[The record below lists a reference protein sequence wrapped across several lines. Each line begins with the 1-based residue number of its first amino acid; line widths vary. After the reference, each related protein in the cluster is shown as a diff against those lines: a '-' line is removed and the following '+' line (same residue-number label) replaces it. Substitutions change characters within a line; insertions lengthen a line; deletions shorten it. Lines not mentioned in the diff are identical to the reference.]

1 MDNNQLAVSKVLT
14 DVVNKGTRYLKNRD
28 EVLKFTGIFTT
39 EASKNKKMLLCTQES
54 VITALMS
61 CIYFNLIPNTPQ
73 GYAYLIPFKN
83 KNNQKQ
89 ELQFQLGY
97 KGLMELARRSGKI
110 KTLNP
115 ELVFPEDTFKVEY
128 GTERSLIHIPD
139 LSINRTDTDRYL
151 SVYATAKTTDNEV
164 SFEIINK
171 QEMDRIL
178 KFISD
183 KNAGNLGF
191 AWKEWPDRMIKK
203 TAIKKLLKYM
213 PQSNEDISLALAID
227 SAQEA
232 NNVIRYNQET
242 DNFDIEEPQELKPPV
257 KKEVDISDLR
267 SDYDSTKQPIDTNIN
282 NNIQ

>member
-1 MDNNQLAVSKVLT
+1 MDNNQLVVKALL
-14 DVVNKGTRYLKNRD
+14 DVADKGTRYLKNRD

-39 EASKNKKMLLCTQES
+39 EAKKNKKMLLCTQDS

-73 GYAYLIPFKN
+73 GYAYLIPFRNKHTKN
-83 KNNQKQ
+83 Q

-110 KTLNP
+110 KTLNA

-139 LSINRTDTDRYL
+139 LTINRTDTDRYL
-151 SVYATAKTTDNEV
+151 LVYATAKTTDNEV
-164 SFEIINK
+164 SFEIMNR
-171 QEMDRIL
+171 QEIDRIL

-183 KNAGNLGF
+183 KNDGKLGF
-191 AWKEWPDRMIKK
+191 AWKDWGDRMIKK

-213 PQSNEDISLALAID
+213 PQSNEDISLALAMD

-232 NNVIRYNQET
+232 NNVIRYNQTT
-242 DNFDIEEPQELKPPV
+242 DNFDIEEGQGLEPPV
-257 KKEVDISDLR
+257 KKEVDISNLK
-267 SDYDSTKQPIDTNIN
+267 SDYKNVNTPIDTNIN